1 MQIIFSHSDSYCV
14 KIQSSQRSNEN
25 WLIIGSSIA
34 ATHSNGTGRIRIKG
48 TLLAGF
54 QLGELLERT
63 VPPDIWEKTDQVV
76 LACSDSAWPIF
87 TPAYPEGPP
96 PTYHAVRDASPPGM
110 PPSYAYASTNGFTT
124 TANPRPLRPLPS
136 AGQTDR
142 SIAHELS
149 VALGRRIFVRGF
161 IGEVRARDPWEIYA
175 SIHHNKPSRAHTFLS
190 KILPIKPHHGGRVKV
205 KTVGADSFGALHAV
219 FYRNG
224 RKLATDSLQGRD
236 GTKIPL
242 SIPDVVRRAY
252 VP

>member
-14 KIQSSQRSNEN
+14 KIQSSQILDQN
-25 WLIIGSSIA
+25 WLIIGSSMGA
-34 ATHSNGTGRIRIKG
+34 SHSNGTGRIGING

-54 QLGELLERT
+54 QLGELLKRT

-76 LACSDSAWPIF
+76 LACSDSASPHF
-87 TPAYPEGPP
+87 TQAFPEGPP
-96 PTYHAVRDASPPGM
+96 PTYDAVLEGPTPGM
-110 PPSYAYASTNGFTT
+110 LPSYAYATRMSNPH
-124 TANPRPLRPLPS
+124 PRPRPRLR

-161 IGEVRARDPWEIYA
+161 IGEVRTRDPWEIYA
-175 SIHHNKPSRAHTFLS
+175 SIHHNKPSKAHTFLS

-205 KTVGADSFGALHAV
+205 KTVAADSISAGAELTV
-219 FYRNG
+219 IYRNG
-224 RKLATDSLQGRD
+224 RRVGEGDLQARD

-242 SIPDVVRRAY
+242 SIPDPVRRAF